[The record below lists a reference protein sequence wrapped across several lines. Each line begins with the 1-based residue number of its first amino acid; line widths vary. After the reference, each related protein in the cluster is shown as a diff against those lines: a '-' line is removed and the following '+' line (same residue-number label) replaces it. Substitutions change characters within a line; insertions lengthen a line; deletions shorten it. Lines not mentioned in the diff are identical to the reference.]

1 MSSLRHLASNG
12 RTVVSTIHQP
22 RSSIFGLFDQ
32 LCLLSEGRVMY
43 FGPAKD
49 AVSYFAGLNFRS
61 PSQFNPADFFLDLLS
76 VDPRSQERE
85 MATKARVKY
94 LGDKYEEQESIAEAQ
109 VPSSR
114 SIASSEMNPR
124 GEGKQDLPDGE
135 HVVNPDGEHAVNLR
149 DKKYQG
155 GWFNEFLV
163 LCGRA
168 IKLTSRERQANGA
181 RLGQVL
187 FFAILLGLIWLRDA
201 AADLDP
207 NNFNEARSTIQ
218 SLKGIL
224 FFVVI
229 NQAFGGSF
237 SVIFG
242 FPLERSVVTRERAA
256 NTYRTSSYF
265 LSKTI
270 TDIPKTLFFNSLFS
284 VILYWMVGFR
294 AAAGAFF
301 FFILVIF
308 LVSFTAESLAL
319 AVSIMTGDAQ
329 AAAALIP
336 VFIIM
341 SLLFGGFFIS
351 SSELDD
357 WLGWIKYLSF
367 IFYGFN
373 ALLLNEYG
381 TLSDGPLKEVALDG
395 HDDLAMWVNIAILFA
410 IMVFF
415 RLLAYLFLH
424 YLRGPKY
431 LKF

>member
-76 VDPRSQERE
+76 VDPRSPERE

-94 LGDKYEEQESIAEAQ
+94 LGDKYVEHESPVESQA
-109 VPSSR
+109 PSSH
-114 SIASSEMNPR
+114 SIASSENIPG
-124 GEGKQDLPDGE
+124 GEGNHDS
-135 HVVNPDGEHAVNLR
+135 PDGEHAVNLR
-149 DKKYQG
+149 DNKYQG
-155 GWFNEFLV
+155 GWLNEFLV

-168 IKLTSRERQANGA
+168 VKLTSRERQANGA

-187 FFAILLGLIWLRDA
+187 FFAILLGLIWLRDGA
-201 AADLDP
+201 AELDP
-207 NNFNEARSTIQ
+207 SNFDEARSTIQ

-270 TDIPKTLFFNSLFS
+270 TDIPKTLFFNTLFS

-381 TLSDGPLKEVALDG
+381 TLQEGPLKEVALDG
-395 HDDLAMWVNIAILFA
+395 HYELAMWVNVAILFA
-410 IMVFF
+410 IMVVF

>member
-1 MSSLRHLASNG
+1 MSSLRHLASSG

-22 RSSIFGLFDQ
+22 RSSIFALFDQ

-49 AVSYFAGLNFRS
+49 AVTYFAGLNFHS
-61 PSQFNPADFFLDLLS
+61 PSHFNPADFFLDLLS
-76 VDPRSQERE
+76 VDPRSAERE
-85 MATKARVKY
+85 MATKVRVKY
-94 LGDKYEEQESIAEAQ
+94 LGDKYEEQESISE
-109 VPSSR
+109 PRSTSSHDVE
-114 SIASSEMNPR
+114 SAHNAPAKGAAVVE
-124 GEGKQDLPDGE
+124 EDE
-135 HVVNPDGEHAVNLR
+135 HSVNLR
-149 DKKYQG
+149 DNKYQG
-155 GWFNEFLV
+155 GWINEFSV
-163 LCGRA
+163 LCSRA
-168 IKLTSRERQANGA
+168 VKLVSRERQANGA

-187 FFAILLGLIWLRDA
+187 FFAILLGLIWLRDGA
-201 AADLDP
+201 VEFDDDTP
-207 NNFNEARSTIQ
+207 ETRQNIQ

-224 FFVVI
+224 FFIVI

-265 LSKTI
+265 LSKTV
-270 TDIPKTLFFNSLFS
+270 TDIPKTLFFNTLFS
-284 VILYWMVGFR
+284 IILYWMVGLR
-294 AAAGAFF
+294 ASAGAFF
-301 FFILVIF
+301 FFILILF

-341 SLLFGGFFIS
+341 SLLFGGFFIGADQ
-351 SSELDD
+351 LDD
-357 WLGWIKYLSF
+357 WLGWLQYLSF
-367 IFYGFN
+367 IYYGFN
-373 ALLLNEYG
+373 SLMINQFGY
-381 TLSDGPLKEVALDG
+381 LSEGSLREFALDG
-395 HDDLAMWVNIAILFA
+395 HDDLDKWVNVLILVG
-410 IMVFF
+410 IMVVL
-415 RLLAYLFLH
+415 RFLGYIFLQ